1 MAQLAALLRTDL
13 SRMAE
18 EVRRAGRGKDTILA
32 HITPREAALLKAR
45 GGSGELNPNTGLPE
59 FQTDDEMYG
68 FGYEG
73 APYTEPYQTSSVQS
87 SDITIDPN
95 RTIDESGA
103 LGGMTMPLS
112 TQSTRGFQMPGQA
125 PDISQF
131 YDYGTPQIDLTRA
144 GGIGSQGFGA
154 TEPIELGIA
163 GGVAGAPSVSPPQ
176 EKSILDRIQ
185 AGLKTPLGAAL
196 AGGLPAALLA
206 RSARKGA
213 EQSQR
218 ELAALGQPFI
228 EAGRAK
234 VAQAQAG
241 QLSAAQQQALE
252 AQRLAGMQNLQRRGV
267 ESSTAVAQLENQL
280 TAQRAKFLDDLLN
293 QGYREIAQGNAYIT
307 QGIQAATQ
315 ANAQARKLL
324 GSFAS
329 NYMAALAKTGKEE
342 PPYTTSTTTPPRT

>member
-73 APYTEPYQTSSVQS
+73 APYTGQAQPSPVIQSQDLYQPSGYPSEGEFGLGQPIGGQGMPLTEPAYGLGMY
-87 SDITIDPN
+87 
-95 RTIDESGA
+95 GA
-103 LGGMTMPLS
+103 ETMPS
-112 TQSTRGFQMPGQA
+112 A
-125 PDISQF
+125 A
-131 YDYGTPQIDLTRA
+131 TPQIDLTRA

-163 GGVAGAPSVSPPQ
+163 GGMAGAPSVSPPQ
-176 EKSILDRIQ
+176 EKSVLDRIQ
-185 AGLKTPLGAAL
+185 AGLKTPLGAGL

-228 EAGRAK
+228 ESGRAK

-280 TAQRAKFLDDLLN
+280 MAQRAKFLDDLLN

-315 ANAQARKLL
+315 ANAQARQLL